1 MLSDA
6 IASNLFLPMHTLI
19 DVADM
24 DDWFDN
30 CNVVPTSIDKCNLHV
45 IDKTAESHNKQ
56 TLKDLSV
63 TLVLSH
69 TPTQTCWC
77 IMLTQS
83 ILDQLI
89 AVVVSSLNYLAN
101 ISIYTWSCMRTHCD
115 WHAHHMYIHMR
126 SIVVDMHNPPCNS
139 YTLHVCPANFW
150 VVACVSRRCNQ
161 FDHWDIMHA
170 WCCYYILYYICD
182 IQCCIYLSVAYVVHI
197 ACDTSEHKEHVRPQ
211 HQNIKNILSN
221 HNKHMHRETTTPEH
235 IEHTLKS

>member
-1 MLSDA
+1 MQSQAICSYPCTHWSMLQTLTIDW
-6 IASNLFLPMHTLI
+6 HT
-19 DVADM
+19 
-24 DDWFDN
+24 DWFDN

-115 WHAHHMYIHMR
+115 WHAHHMHIHMR

-161 FDHWDIMHA
+161 FDHWACMLDVVIIS
-170 WCCYYILYYICD
+170 YI
-182 IQCCIYLSVAYVVHI
+182 IYVIFSVAFICRLHMLFI
-197 ACDTSEHKEHVRPQ
+197 LHVIHR
-211 HQNIKNILSN
+211 NIKNTLD
-221 HNKHMHRETTTPEH
+221 HNTRT
-235 IEHTLKS
+235 